1 MFDIAT
7 DYGLYKPPSVP
18 LPYSFHTPAIVLL
31 FKISWKE
38 FDVALLQ
45 KTRCYAGMGSASAL
59 GSNYSPFLLDTK
71 RNPSRKMTCWGLR
84 SKATRQFAM
93 CRSGHLRFTI

>member
-7 DYGLYKPPSVP
+7 DYGLYKPPPVP
-18 LPYSFHTPAIVLL
+18 LLYSFHTPVIVLP

-38 FDVALLQ
+38 FDVALLR
-45 KTRCYAGMGSASAL
+45 KTRPYAGMGSASAL

-71 RNPSRKMTCWGLR
+71 RNPSRKMTCWGPP
-84 SKATRQFAM
+84 SKIADARAM
-93 CRSGHLRFTI
+93 GRSGDM